1 MATIRASTEERV
13 FTATKWLGLNQAGD
27 GDTNLKMGEAA
38 EMVNFRVTPD
48 GKLKKRPGMKSTIGF
63 YNYDNIS
70 NVWRGYVDGVEITAI
85 AADPWFHVYRG
96 KNFTDP
102 VYTAEESFSVTQFF
116 GFENKLYMFCD
127 DNKYRVYDGALHEVE
142 GYVPLIV
149 TNCDPKDG
157 SGQQLQQVNK
167 LTAKRRVWYTPDGV
181 TTEYF
186 LPEGGIVTS
195 TATIT
200 VKNRL
205 TGEIIPVTNVGYN
218 YVYLASAP
226 EKLGDNTIEIEYTM
240 RTDDRAAVEAMRYAE
255 IYNGSTDNRVFIYGD
270 GTNRALYSGLDYSG
284 KQRADYFPDM
294 NVIDIGDENT
304 PITQMIRHYS
314 RLIVFKTSSA
324 YSVQYGLVS
333 TADGQT
339 IPAFYWN
346 TVNRAVGND
355 APGTVQLVENNPLTL
370 FQGSIYSWSNNSTYS
385 SNLTV
390 DERQAKRISEKVWR
404 TLETLDLKDA
414 YCFDDET
421 RNEWYC
427 IVGDKAIVYAYGL
440 GDVWFY
446 YEDFPI
452 IRMMAIDGELYGIRK
467 TRDKLHDGGFVYQFV
482 HISDEYRNDCGDAI
496 NARWESGHMAFNADY
511 RRKYSAMLWVGLVPL
526 TNTELSVTVRTDRK
540 FDFTKKLVT
549 QNMITFANADFGN
562 WSFKTQRTPKMQR
575 LKLKAKKFTYYKLI
589 FTNVSAKTTAE
600 ISSADI
606 RVRYTGYVR

>member
-38 EMVNFRVTPD
+38 EMVNFRITPD
-48 GKLKKRPGMKSTIGF
+48 GKLKKRPGMKPAVNF
-63 YNYDNIS
+63 YNYSDIS
-70 NVWRGYVDGVEITAI
+70 NVWNGYVAGNKVTAV
-85 AADPWFHVYRG
+85 ATKPRFHVYSDENG
-96 KNFTDP
+96 FYP
-102 VYTAEESFSVTQFF
+102 VYSALADFSVTQFF

-127 DNKYRVYDGALHEVE
+127 DNKYRVYDGTSLHEVE
-142 GYVPLIV
+142 GYVPVIV
-149 TNCDPKDG
+149 TNCNPSSG
-157 SGQQLQQVNK
+157 SGQQLQQINK
-167 LTAKRRVWYTPDGV
+167 LTAKRRVWYTPNDHTLG
-181 TTEYF
+181 YF
-186 LPEGGIVTS
+186 LPEDVRIVS
-195 TATIT
+195 ASA
-200 VKNRL
+200 KNRL
-205 TGEIIPVTNVGYN
+205 TGETIPISGVSHGGVNFQTAVGN
-218 YVYLASAP
+218 
-226 EKLGDNTIEIEYTM
+226 LGENTLEIEYEVETS
-240 RTDDRAAVEAMRYAE
+240 DRSAVESMRYAE

-270 GTNRALYSGLDYSG
+270 GTNRALYSGLDYNG

-404 TLETLDLKDA
+404 TLESMDLKNA
-414 YCFDDET
+414 YCFDDEA

-452 IRMMAIDGELYGIRK
+452 IRMVTIEGELYGIRRVK
-467 TRDKLHDGGFVYQFV
+467 KGDGTPTFQFV
-482 HISDEYRNDCGDAI
+482 HISDNYRNDCGDAI
-496 NARWESGHMAFNADY
+496 NARWESGNMAFNADY

-526 TNTELSVTVRTDRK
+526 TNTELTVTVQTDRK
-540 FDFTKKLVT
+540 TDFAKKLIT
-549 QNMITFANADFGN
+549 RNTATFAHADFGN

-589 FTNVSAKTTAE
+589 LTNDSDTSTAE
-600 ISSADI
+600 VSSADI

>member
-38 EMVNFRVTPD
+38 EMVNFRITQD
-48 GKLKKRPGMKSTIGF
+48 GKLKKRPGMKKALEFLDHT
-63 YNYDNIS
+63 DIS
-70 NVWRGYVDGVEITAI
+70 NVWHGYVDGDEVTAI
-85 AADPWFHVYRG
+85 AAKPWFHVYDNG
-96 KNFTDP
+96 FEQ
-102 VYTAEESFSVTQFF
+102 VYSTSSDFSVTQFF

-127 DNKYRVYDGALHEVE
+127 DNKYRVYDGESLHEVE
-142 GYVPLIV
+142 GYAPVIV
-149 TNCDPKDG
+149 TNSSPNG
-157 SGQQLQQVNK
+157 GGQKLQQINK
-167 LTAKRRVWYTPDGV
+167 LTSKRRVWFSPDG
-181 TTEYF
+181 TSIEF
-186 LPEGGIVTS
+186 QLPETNLVSID
-195 TATIT
+195 
-200 VKNRL
+200 R
-205 TGEIIPVTNVGYN
+205 VTNRVTGQDIPFVENKTYGKVSFSISN
-218 YVYLASAP
+218 TPASG
-226 EKLGDNTIEIEYTM
+226 ENTVEVEYTAQEN
-240 RTDDRAAVEAMRYAE
+240 DRAAVEAMRYAE

-270 GTNRALYSGLDYSG
+270 GTNRALYSGLDYNG

-355 APGTVQLVENNPLTL
+355 APGMVQLVENNPLTL
-370 FQGSIYSWSNNSTYS
+370 FQGSIYNWSNNSTYS

-427 IVGDKAIVYAYGL
+427 IVGNKAIVYAYGL

-452 IRMMAIDGELYGIRK
+452 KHMVTIGGELYGIREVE
-467 TRDKLHDGGFVYQFV
+467 TGGNSVYQFV
-482 HISDEYRNDCGDAI
+482 HISDTYRNDCGDAI
-496 NARWESGHMAFNADY
+496 NARWESGNMAFNADY
-511 RRKYSAMLWVGLVPL
+511 RRKYSAMLWVGLVPMA
-526 TNTELSVTVRTDRK
+526 NTELTVTVRTDRK
-540 FDFTKKLVT
+540 SDFAKKLIV
-549 QNMITFANADFGN
+549 QNPATFAHADFGN

-589 FTNVSAKTTAE
+589 FTNDSGTSTAE
-600 ISSADI
+600 VSSADV

>member
-38 EMVNFRVTPD
+38 EMVNFRITPD
-48 GKLKKRPGMKSTIGF
+48 GKLKKRPGMKPAINF
-63 YNYDNIS
+63 YNYSDIS
-70 NVWRGYVDGVEITAI
+70 NVWNGYVAGNKVTVI
-85 AADPWFHVYRG
+85 ATKPRFHVYSDENG
-96 KNFTDP
+96 FYP
-102 VYTAEESFSVTQFF
+102 VYSPIADFSVTQFF

-127 DNKYRVYDGALHEVE
+127 DNKYRVYDGETLHEVE
-142 GYVPLIV
+142 GYVPVIV
-149 TNCDPKDG
+149 TNCNPSSG
-157 SGQQLQQVNK
+157 SGQQLQQINK
-167 LTAKRRVWYTPDGV
+167 LTAKRRVWYTPNGSA
-181 TTEYF
+181 TYSM
-186 LPEGGIVTS
+186 PEIIPS
-195 TATIT
+195 DKRDTIS
-200 VKNRL
+200 VRNRL
-205 TGEIIPVTNVGYN
+205 TGDSISVTETG
-218 YVYLASAP
+218 AGWFKMETAP
-226 EKLGDNTIEIEYTM
+226 GELGENTIEIEYEM
-240 RTDDRAAVEAMRYAE
+240 GTDDRSAVESMRYAE

-270 GTNRALYSGLDYSG
+270 GTNRALYSGLDYNG

-355 APGTVQLVENNPLTL
+355 APGMVQLVENNPLTL

-414 YCFDDET
+414 YCFDDDT

-452 IRMMAIDGELYGIRK
+452 TRMVTIEGELYGIRRVK
-467 TRDKLHDGGFVYQFV
+467 KGDGTPTFQFV
-482 HISDEYRNDCGDAI
+482 HISDNYRNDCGDAI
-496 NARWESGHMAFNADY
+496 NARWESGNMAFNADY
-511 RRKYSAMLWVGLVPL
+511 RRKYSAMLWIGLVPL
-526 TNTELSVTVRTDRK
+526 TNTELTVTVRTDRK
-540 FDFTKKLVT
+540 NDFAKKLIV
-549 QNMITFANADFGN
+549 QDMASFAHADFAS

-589 FTNVSAKTTAE
+589 FTNDSAKSTAE